1 MRARA
6 IEAFKFTCLDYP
18 SVSAVSTVSL
28 LDVPG
33 RSVEGSRFIKSMAF
47 TQTPLDPT
55 RPGAVI
61 FDFDGTLADTIPMAL
76 EVTNEIGPMFGME
89 HVTDDLAEEL
99 RGMPLKQVISR
110 VGLKPRKIPQFQI
123 ELRRRMRDRVATLP
137 TFPGV
142 EKALGALQDTGVK
155 LGILSSNTRENVEA
169 FLASHG
175 MRDYFGFVDG
185 GSSLFGKARHLRR
198 ILKTELGGLSAAS
211 LVYVGD
217 ETRDIEAA
225 KKVGA
230 MSAGVTWGVAREP
243 VIAAA
248 MADFIIRSPEG
259 LGELVQ

>member
-1 MRARA
+1 
-6 IEAFKFTCLDYP
+6 
-18 SVSAVSTVSL
+18 
-28 LDVPG
+28 
-33 RSVEGSRFIKSMAF
+33 MALI
-47 TQTPLDPT
+47 QPPLDPAQ
-55 RPGAVI
+55 PGAVI

-99 RGMPLKQVISR
+99 RGMSLKQVIAR
-110 VGLKPRKIPQFQI
+110 VRLKPRKIPQFQI
-123 ELRRRMRDRVATLP
+123 ELRRRMRDRVASLP

-142 EKALGALQDTGVK
+142 ETALAALQDTGVK
-155 LGILSSNTRENVEA
+155 LGILSSNTRENVET

-175 MRDYFGFVDG
+175 MRDHFGFVHG

-198 ILKTELGGLSAAS
+198 ILKTELSGLSSTS

-230 MSAGVTWGVAREP
+230 ISAGVTWGVARRP
-243 VIAAA
+243 VLSQAC
-248 MADFIIRSPEG
+248 ADFIVDSPSELAALVG
-259 LGELVQ
+259 QKPGELV

>member
-1 MRARA
+1 
-6 IEAFKFTCLDYP
+6 
-18 SVSAVSTVSL
+18 
-28 LDVPG
+28 
-33 RSVEGSRFIKSMAF
+33 MALS
-47 TQTPLDPT
+47 QLSLDPT
-55 RPGAVI
+55 QPGAVI
-61 FDFDGTLADTIPMAL
+61 FDFDGTLADTIPTAL

-99 RGMPLKQVISR
+99 RSMPLKQVIAR

-142 EKALGALQDTGVK
+142 EKALAALQGTGVK

-169 FLASHG
+169 FLMAHG
-175 MRDYFGFVDG
+175 MRDYFGFVEG

-198 ILKTELGGLSAAS
+198 ILKTELDGLSAKS

-230 MSAGVTWGVAREP
+230 MSAGVTWGVARKP
-243 VIAAA
+243 VLTAACP
-248 MADFIIRSPEG
+248 DFIVDMPSG
-259 LGELVQ
+259 LSALVRQQVV